1 MTQTIKQPETDALL
15 DTIEDAHPVEADWA
29 VMAEFED
36 VDSLLHAAQAVRD
49 RGFTRWDC
57 HTPFPVHHLD
67 GAMGMRPTILPWLV
81 LGAGLTG
88 ASLGVFFQLYTMST
102 EIEHLP
108 SFLQGYKMVI
118 SGKPYQS
125 GPAYVPITFE
135 LTILLS
141 ALTAFGGML
150 LLNRLPWLY
159 NPLFKSAKFRRATDD
174 RFFVVI
180 RTDDPVYEEG
190 KTIEM
195 LKGLDALSVEAVTET
210 VQDEEQDDDHGT

>member
-1 MTQTIKQPETDALL
+1 MTQTMTQPDLEPQTEA
-15 DTIEDAHPVEADWA
+15 TEPREADWA
-29 VMAEFED
+29 VLAEFED

-67 GAMGMRPTILPWLV
+67 GAMGMRPTRLPWLV
-81 LGAGLTG
+81 LGAGMTG
-88 ASLGVFFQLYTMST
+88 ALLGVFFQLYTMAT
-102 EIEHLP
+102 EVEHLP
-108 SFLQGYKMVI
+108 SILQGYKMII
-118 SGKPYQS
+118 SGKPYMS

-141 ALTAFGGML
+141 SLTAFGGML
-150 LLNRLPWLY
+150 MMNRLPWLY
-159 NPLFKSAKFRRATDD
+159 NPLFKSARFRRVTDD

-180 RTDDPVYEEG
+180 RTDDPVFEDE

-195 LKGLDALSVEAVTET
+195 LKGLDAVSVEAVTET
-210 VQDEEQDDDHGT
+210 VLDED